1 MVMVWAES
9 DGNSTLEDS
18 VAVEVAAVVMFVWE
32 TLLR

>member
-9 DGNSTLEDS
+9 DGNSTLDS
-18 VAVEVAAVVMFVWE
+18 VVVEVAAVVMFVWE